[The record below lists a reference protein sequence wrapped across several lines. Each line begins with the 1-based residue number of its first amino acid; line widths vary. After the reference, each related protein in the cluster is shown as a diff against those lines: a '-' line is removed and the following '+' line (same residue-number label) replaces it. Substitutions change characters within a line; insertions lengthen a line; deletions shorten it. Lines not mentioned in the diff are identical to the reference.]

1 MLLLLLP
8 EMFEVTSMLCV
19 CEQAGA
25 NMIVSGS
32 AVVRSSDP
40 SHVMSVMRKAVTESL
55 QKQSHII
62 TDL

>member
-8 EMFEVTSMLCV
+8 EMFEVTSMCV